1 MEEGWDTASGELR
14 LRYEDVSQEG
24 MVRLEALST
33 GVGVVW
39 ERLLRGLSVSAALR
53 QQGILPILSEMTI
66 RAERGPFPM
75 GTLSVNGGAAFAR
88 TRDAHGQSDRV
99 FLDLAADIKGTLGRT
114 NLPPPP
120 HAGELRA
127 AGSLFARHTCTRPFG
142 PESERRVRDLPELE
156 AQGVVLKDVPA
167 FDPKN
172 IAELLPGEAPLA
184 PALTLDTNTLLM
196 GLRHTDSNQ
205 HVNSLVYIQSF
216 EEACL
221 RHLAEAGVHT
231 ARLWATSVRVGYRKP
246 SFAGERLTIRLR
258 GFKDADGF
266 GAVGTFVGAG
276 DGPDAKPRAFLRM
289 HLQEAS

>member
-39 ERLLRGLSVSAALR
+39 ERLLRGLSVSGALR

-66 RAERGPFPM
+66 RALPGPFPVS
-75 GTLSVNGGAAFAR
+75 TLAVTGGAAFAR
-88 TRDAHGQSDRV
+88 TRDAQGQSDRV
-99 FLDLAADIKGTLGRT
+99 FLDLVADLAGTLGRT

-120 HAGELRA
+120 HAGALRP

-142 PESERRVRDLPELE
+142 PEGERRVRDLPELE

-172 IAELLPGEAPLA
+172 IAELLPGEVPLV
-184 PALTLDTNTLLM
+184 PALALDPNTLLL

-205 HVNSLVYIQSF
+205 HVNSLVYLQAF

-221 RHLAEAGVHT
+221 RHLAQAGVNT

-246 SFAGERLTIRLR
+246 SFAGESLRIRLR
-258 GFKDADGF
+258 GFQDGEGF

-276 DGPDAKPRAFLRM
+276 DGADAKPRAFMRM
-289 HLQEAS
+289 HLQQAS